1 MAHMARIEDNPQD
14 IEALERAYALLESP
28 SIVAKLTQVV
38 GKPLESALAALP
50 QSAGRR
56 VHSAVQGA
64 LSKSVRVAL
73 TSLRDAPSTS
83 ASTRSHTLM
92 SAASG
97 AAGGFFGFTGLL
109 VELPV
114 TTTIMLR
121 SIADIARSEG
131 FSLQDPTVAQ
141 DCVAVFALGGPGRD
155 DDASETGYY
164 ATRAMLNEVLK
175 QATAALTKNA
185 AVNAGQHGA
194 STVAAG
200 RAGTWLA
207 KLIETVASRF
217 GVVVTHKF
225 AAQLVPVIGAASG
238 AAVNTLFIRHY
249 QDMARGHF
257 IIRRLELDYGNQAV
271 HAAYAGMK
279 YRPET
284 RRLGAPV

>member
-1 MAHMARIEDNPQD
+1 MDRIEDHPQD
-14 IEALERAYALLESP
+14 IEALERARALLESP

-38 GKPLESALAALP
+38 GKPLESALGKLP
-50 QSAGRR
+50 DGASRR
-56 VHSAVQGA
+56 IHSAVQGA

-73 TSLRDAPSTS
+73 NSLRDDPKAS
-83 ASTRSHTLM
+83 ASSRSHTVM

-97 AAGGFFGFTGLL
+97 AAGGFFGFAGLL

-141 DCVAVFALGGPGRD
+141 DCVAVFALGGPRSD

-164 ATRAMLNEVLK
+164 ATRVMLNEVLK
-175 QATAALTKNA
+175 QTTAALTKSA
-185 AVNAGQHGA
+185 AVGAGQHGI
-194 STVAAG
+194 STVSAG
-200 RAGTWLA
+200 RAGVWLA
-207 KLIETVASRF
+207 KMIETVASRF

-225 AAQLVPVIGAASG
+225 AAQLMPVIGAASG

-249 QDMARGHF
+249 QDIARGHF
-257 IIRRLELDYGNQAV
+257 IIRRLELAYGTEAV
-271 HAAYAGMK
+271 HAAYSSRGQRAVMK
-279 YRPET
+279 PA
-284 RRLGAPV
+284 RRLDAPV

>member
-1 MAHMARIEDNPQD
+1 MDRTELNPQD
-14 IEALERAYALLESP
+14 IAALQRAFALLESP
-28 SIVAKLTQVV
+28 SIVAKLTNIV
-38 GKPLESALAALP
+38 GKPLESALGRLP
-50 QSAGRR
+50 DSAGRR

-73 TSLRDAPSTS
+73 GSLRDTPSTT

-141 DCVAVFALGGPGRD
+141 DCVAVFALGGPGRK

-175 QATAALTKNA
+175 QTAAALTKSA
-185 AVNAGQHGA
+185 TASAGQQGISVVSA
-194 STVAAG
+194 TKAG
-200 RAGTWLA
+200 VWLA
-207 KLIETVASRF
+207 KMIEAVASRF
-217 GVVVTHKF
+217 GVVITHKF

-257 IIRRLELDYGNQAV
+257 IIRRLEQVYGGEAV
-271 HAAYAGMK
+271 HAAYAGLK
-279 YRPET
+279 RPVEVKAT
-284 RRLGAPV
+284 RRLDAPI

>member
-1 MAHMARIEDNPQD
+1 MVGIMDHIEHNPRD
-14 IEALERAYALLESP
+14 MEALERAFALLESP
-28 SIVAKLTQVV
+28 SLVAKLTHVV
-38 GKPLESALAALP
+38 GKPLESALGKLP
-50 QSAGRR
+50 EGAGRR

-64 LSKSVRVAL
+64 LSKSVWLAL
-73 TSLRDAPSTS
+73 TSLRDTPNTS
-83 ASTRSHTLM
+83 ASTRSHTLI

-175 QATAALTKNA
+175 QTAAALTRQA
-185 AVNAGQHGA
+185 AVGAGQQGV
-194 STVAAG
+194 STVSAG
-200 RAGTWLA
+200 KAGVWLA
-207 KLIETVASRF
+207 KLIEAVASRF

-257 IIRRLELDYGNQAV
+257 IIRRLEDTYGADAV
-271 HAAYAGMK
+271 HSAYLGM
-279 YRPET
+279 T
-284 RRLGAPV
+284 RRLKAPP